1 MAMATLQT
9 KPAGL
14 KVIFSFQK
22 TTSWADIYEALG
34 LKPSSSDA
42 KIDTVGGAQVLFNL
56 KKKIIFTT

>member
-1 MAMATLQT
+1 MMAMATLQT

-42 KIDTVGGAQVLFNL
+42 KVNENRHGRRGSGIN
-56 KKKIIFTT
+56 